1 MITVNEAGGG
11 DQYDSACMELNEG
24 EILETSVF
32 MDPNETQ
39 LPTGIFKFPVNEVM
53 EGLNE
58 EIENDNNVN
67 INEPPSA
74 SPKTPFLGQDM
85 IGKRLREYEILMDDL
100 KASTKQKVQAHHEL
114 TQLKQELSDHL
125 QLYRESK
132 ENLENMQRE
141 VSKYIKQVEQFQNE
155 AIFWKTET
163 KKQENEGKEKCKN
176 LQNQIGQF
184 TSQIE
189 QLQNELLYWK
199 TELRA
204 KENNENASS
213 KIKLAETNAILEDL
227 RIKHGEMKERLRES
241 MKENVALKTSKVK
254 KKEAEQGLER
264 LCRNYQEEIE
274 ELKRKLIDQEVG
286 IREETNQVNNKLQ
299 EAYSAYDA
307 IKGMYV

>member
-67 INEPPSA
+67 INEPHSA

-163 KKQENEGKEKCKN
+163 KKRENEGKEKCKN
-176 LQNQIGQF
+176 LQDEIGM
-184 TSQIE
+184 
-189 QLQNELLYWK
+189 
-199 TELRA
+199 
-204 KENNENASS
+204 
-213 KIKLAETNAILEDL
+213 D
-227 RIKHGEMKERLRES
+227 
-241 MKENVALKTSKVK
+241 
-254 KKEAEQGLER
+254 
-264 LCRNYQEEIE
+264 
-274 ELKRKLIDQEVG
+274 
-286 IREETNQVNNKLQ
+286 
-299 EAYSAYDA
+299 
-307 IKGMYV
+307 